1 MAIRI
6 KIVPDAEP
14 NAKGEWKRL
23 DCDMPLTL
31 SWRRACDQVAGF
43 VPPGF
48 HIVAMEHVTERM

>member
-1 MAIRI
+1 MPIRI

-14 NAKGEWKRL
+14 NADGEWIRL

-43 VPPGF
+43 VPVGF
-48 HIVAMEHVTERM
+48 HIVAMGLATERI